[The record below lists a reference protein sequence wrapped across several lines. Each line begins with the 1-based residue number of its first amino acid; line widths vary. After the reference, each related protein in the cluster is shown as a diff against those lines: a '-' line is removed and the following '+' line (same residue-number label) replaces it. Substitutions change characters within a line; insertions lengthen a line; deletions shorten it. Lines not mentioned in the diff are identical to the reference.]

1 MKGSKKTRISIRNFS
16 IVLHLY
22 TLSRN
27 AVEVIM
33 GCVNGNT
40 NSINDEE
47 KRQSIGT
54 CSSEESTV
62 NTAMKRLS
70 IKKTEGEEIPR
81 NETRTS
87 SISTFIVSA
96 ILEASNHVDL
106 GMNKNDHL
114 IS

>member
-16 IVLHLY
+16 IILHLY

-27 AVEVIM
+27 AVEVTM

-54 CSSEESTV
+54 CLSEESTV

-70 IKKTEGEEIPR
+70 IKNTEGEEILR
-81 NETRTS
+81 DANQ
-87 SISTFIVSA
+87 ISPISAFIVSA
-96 ILEASNHVDL
+96 ILEAIYIY
-106 GMNKNDHL
+106 MY
-114 IS
+114 I